1 MLTIGSIFFI
11 MFLCN
16 IYLVNMRKS
25 INEVMLRNCIDS
37 YKNLNGIK
45 DLIYIYKATKKEE
58 ISVYERNRLKT
69 YLIISIL
76 TLFLYFS
83 FAIMIFTVDW

>member
-1 MLTIGSIFFI
+1 MLAISAIFFV

-25 INEVMLRNCIDS
+25 INEVMLRNGIDS

-58 ISVYERNRLKT
+58 ISVSERNRLKA
-69 YLIISIL
+69 YFIISIL

>member
-1 MLTIGSIFFI
+1 MLTIYAIFFI

-25 INEVMLRNCIDS
+25 INKVMLRNGFDS

-45 DLIYIYKATKKEE
+45 DLIYIYKAIKKEE
-58 ISVYERNRLKT
+58 ISVSERNRLKA

>member
-1 MLTIGSIFFI
+1 
-11 MFLCN
+11 
-16 IYLVNMRKS
+16 MRKS
-25 INEVMLRNCIDS
+25 INKVMLRNGFDS

-45 DLIYIYKATKKEE
+45 DLIYIYKAIKKEE
-58 ISVYERNRLKT
+58 ISVSERNRLKA

>member
-1 MLTIGSIFFI
+1 MLIIGTIFFI
-11 MFLCN
+11 MLLCN
-16 IYLVNMRKS
+16 IYLGSMRKV
-25 INEVMLRNCIDS
+25 INDVMLRNGIES

-58 ISVYERNRLKT
+58 ISVSERNRLKV
-69 YLIISIL
+69 YFIISVL